1 MKRSFF
7 LLSFAGAAL
16 AFTSVRIAL
25 TRRTRRRAGPV
36 AGQCADRRRK
46 LRWSGYTAADFS

>member
-7 LLSFAGAAL
+7 LLGLAGAAL
-16 AFTSVRIAL
+16 TIASVRIATL
-25 TRRTRRRAGPV
+25 RRARLRGGALV
-36 AGQCADRRRK
+36 GRCVNQRRK

>member
-7 LLSFAGAAL
+7 LLGLAGAAL
-16 AFTSVRIAL
+16 TIASVRIATL
-25 TRRTRRRAGPV
+25 RRARLRGGAL
-36 AGQCADRRRK
+36 AGRCVNQRRK

>member
-7 LLSFAGAAL
+7 LFGLAGAAL
-16 AFTSVRIAL
+16 MITSVRISAV
-25 TRRTRRRAGPV
+25 RRARTARGPI
-36 AGQCADRRRK
+36 AGRCADSRRK